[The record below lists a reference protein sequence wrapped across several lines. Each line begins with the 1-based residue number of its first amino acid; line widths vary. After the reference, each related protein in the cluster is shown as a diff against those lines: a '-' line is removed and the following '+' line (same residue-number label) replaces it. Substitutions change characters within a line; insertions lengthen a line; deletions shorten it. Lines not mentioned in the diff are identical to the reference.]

1 MDDNNQMPINLPVRS
16 AKFVDRRKRPNWIVR
31 IVSAL
36 AILGW
41 IGVFVALLFIDKAAP
56 AQENFIT
63 IYLGETVVG
72 YWKQSMLRGA
82 FAATLI
88 SFLVCIIGLVINA
101 VFHRRKTDRYSK
113 LLISVSIVSTV
124 ILVVYLIY
132 FSGYL

>member
-1 MDDNNQMPINLPVRS
+1 MDDNDQMPINLPVR
-16 AKFVDRRKRPNWIVR
+16 ATKYVDRRKRPNWIVR

-36 AILGW
+36 AALGW

-63 IYLGETVVG
+63 IYLGETVIG
-72 YWKQSMLRGA
+72 YWKKSMLQGA
-82 FAATLI
+82 FAATLS
-88 SFLVCIIGLVINA
+88 SFVICIVGLIINA

-113 LLISVSIVSTV
+113 LLIAVSIVSTV
-124 ILVVYLIY
+124 ILVIYLIN